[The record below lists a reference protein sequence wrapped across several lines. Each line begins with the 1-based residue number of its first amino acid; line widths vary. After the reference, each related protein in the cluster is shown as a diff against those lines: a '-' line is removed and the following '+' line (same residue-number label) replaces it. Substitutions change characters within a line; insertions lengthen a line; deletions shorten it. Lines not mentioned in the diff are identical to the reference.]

1 MENIMLGSS
10 KRLPDRPKERV
21 MSTYA
26 IDTDR
31 QPFVG
36 TGIVQPV
43 MEWVVT
49 AEGTRRP
56 GDVQARDEDTG
67 MPLWGV
73 EVSYRTETFGR
84 ESTAT
89 ALVTV
94 GSVDRPQPAAYTP
107 ITFEGLRVNVYPT
120 KSGGFSERWS
130 ADSVR
135 QMTPENTRPKA
146 GEAKQVDPKAVA

>member
-1 MENIMLGSS
+1 
-10 KRLPDRPKERV
+10 
-21 MSTYA
+21 MSTYWV
-26 IDTDR
+26 DTER
-31 QPFVG
+31 QEFVA
-36 TGIVQPV
+36 TGIAQPV
-43 MEWVVT
+43 MEWIET
-49 AEGTRRP
+49 PEGNRRP
-56 GDVQARDEDTG
+56 GDLQSRDEDTG

-94 GSVDRPQPAAYTP
+94 GAVDRPAPAAYTR

-120 KSGGFSERWS
+120 KAGGFSERWS
-130 ADSVR
+130 AESVR

-146 GEAKQVDPKAVA
+146 SEAKQGEPKAVA